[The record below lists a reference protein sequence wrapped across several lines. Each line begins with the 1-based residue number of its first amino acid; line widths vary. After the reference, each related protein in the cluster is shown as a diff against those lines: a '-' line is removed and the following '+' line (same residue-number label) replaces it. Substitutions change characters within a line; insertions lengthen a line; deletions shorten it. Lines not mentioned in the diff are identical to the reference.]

1 MYILLKHV
9 RYRIKPYRTV
19 LDRERTVLVQKS
31 IETIEENKNI
41 HQKFNAFLHGAV
53 HYTLMNLSNIPLLS
67 Q

>member
-19 LDRERTVLVQKS
+19 LDRERTVLVPKS

-41 HQKFNAFLHGAV
+41 LEELNNMLYV
-53 HYTLMNLSNIPLLS
+53 
-67 Q
+67 